1 MTIAIIGAGPAGLR
15 AAEVL
20 SGAGLKVDVFDRMP
34 SLGRKFLMAGRGG
47 LNLTHSEQASSFVQ
61 KYGQAADWVR
71 PMLEA
76 FPPEVVQIWAD
87 GLGQETFVGSSGR
100 VFPKAMKAS
109 PLLRAW
115 IARLTA
121 QGVSFHTSHSWTG
134 WTDDGALSFTTAAGP
149 VTIEAEATLLA
160 MGGASWPRLGSDGG
174 WVSILQAQGVAIT
187 PLQAA
192 NMGFKVAWSSLFR
205 DRFAGQPLKAVGVR
219 FGDRQV
225 RGELMITS
233 AGLEGGALYA
243 LSADLRRAIEA
254 EGTATIE
261 IDLKP
266 SRTRDDLTARLH
278 ATRPGESL
286 ANRLRKAAGL
296 SPAAANLL
304 REAKGVDL
312 VHDLPGVIKRLPIL
326 LTGAQGLDRAISTA
340 GGVAL
345 DQVGPDLQLLAR
357 PGVYLAGEMLDWE
370 APTGGYLLQGCLA
383 SGDWAARA
391 MVAAQ
396 AVSG

>member
-121 QGVSFHTSHSWTG
+121 QGVSFHTGHSWTG
-134 WTDDGALSFTTAAGP
+134 WTGEGALSFTTAAGP

-254 EGTATIE
+254 EGSATIE